1 MPIVFTLLITHY
13 YCCTFLLQRTL
24 NCYILQCT
32 IYVSILL
39 TLQLLYLSHYWFQL
53 LYIANYIGCI
63 FHVTK
68 YDCCTLTTKI
78 CTFFI
83 TDYYDDFLATLSL
96 QLVGWVC
103 VLVGMVIMI
112 VFSSCVPNKILGWVA
127 IIFMLL
133 GGKYYHSES

>member
-1 MPIVFTLLITHY
+1 MYLLYLLHITIFGRFHHNVHLIVKY
-13 YCCTFLLQRTL
+13 YNVQFMYLFIKVTIVIPFLLQIQIVVPFTL
-24 NCYILQCT
+24 HITFLCFLI
-32 IYVSILL
+32 
-39 TLQLLYLSHYWFQL
+39 
-53 LYIANYIGCI
+53 
-63 FHVTK
+63 TK

-78 CTFFI
+78 CTFLI

>member
-1 MPIVFTLLITHY
+1 MYLLYLLHITIFGRFHHNVHLIVKYYNVQFMYLFIKVTIVIPFLLQIQIVVPFTLHITFLCFPY
-13 YCCTFLLQRTL
+13 YEIRLLYRNYLNCCTFL
-24 NCYILQCT
+24 
-32 IYVSILL
+32 
-39 TLQLLYLSHYWFQL
+39 
-53 LYIANYIGCI
+53 
-63 FHVTK
+63 
-68 YDCCTLTTKI
+68 
-78 CTFFI
+78 I

-133 GGKYYHSES
+133 GGKYNHSES

>member
-1 MPIVFTLLITHY
+1 MLIVFTILITY
-13 YCCTFLLQRTL
+13 YYFCTFSSQLIVKYYNVQFMYLFIKVTIVIPFLLQIQIVVPFTL
-24 NCYILQCT
+24 HITFLCFLI
-32 IYVSILL
+32 
-39 TLQLLYLSHYWFQL
+39 
-53 LYIANYIGCI
+53 
-63 FHVTK
+63 TK

-78 CTFFI
+78 CTFLI

-133 GGKYYHSES
+133 GGKYNHSES